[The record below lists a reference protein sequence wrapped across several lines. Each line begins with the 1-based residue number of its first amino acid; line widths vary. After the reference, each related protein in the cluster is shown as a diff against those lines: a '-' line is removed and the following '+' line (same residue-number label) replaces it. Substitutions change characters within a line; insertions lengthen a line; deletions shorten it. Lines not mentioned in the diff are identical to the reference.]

1 MSSAPSRSILHG
13 WHCHVQLSSSCFLEL
28 PSERPVSTC
37 ISLTHPGMPCRG
49 GRILKVVVGAAVLA
63 GAAFGALKL
72 AENKG
77 MKLELKRTPGVD
89 TVQERKKKFPF

>member
-1 MSSAPSRSILHG
+1 MHA
-13 WHCHVQLSSSCFLEL
+13 WHCRVQSRNPSYLEM
-28 PSERPVSTC
+28 PSESPVFTC
-37 ISLTHPGMPCRG
+37 LSLTHPGMPCRG
-49 GRILKVVVGAAVLA
+49 SRILKVIVGAAVLA

-77 MKLELKRTPGVD
+77 IKLELKRTPGVD